1 MNQSYIRIIIINN
14 NNHPHPNQAI
24 IRQQGRTMQ
33 PPIATLG
40 VVFRHPPDP
49 RRHAAADHHGFVEAI
64 TFWRCADAGEE
75 GCLQDTGDAEGGGGE
90 EDAEGWVWSD

>member
-1 MNQSYIRIIIINN
+1 
-14 NNHPHPNQAI
+14 
-24 IRQQGRTMQ
+24 MQ

-49 RRHAAADHHGFVEAI
+49 RRHAAADHHGFVETIA
-64 TFWRCADAGEE
+64 FRRRADAGEE

-90 EDAEGWVWSD
+90 EDAEGWVWAD